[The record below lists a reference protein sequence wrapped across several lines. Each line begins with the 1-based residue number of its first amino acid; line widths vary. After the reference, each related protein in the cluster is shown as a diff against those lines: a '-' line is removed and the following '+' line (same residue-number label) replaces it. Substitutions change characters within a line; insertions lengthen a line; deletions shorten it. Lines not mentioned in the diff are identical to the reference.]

1 MAAVAVLAPPAS
13 AAIAAAPRPSTYSF
27 PSKPISKIPPL
38 SKITSKLLVSSKT
51 STSSPSTSSLV
62 EKEERIFFDG
72 GAHYGDLVTNLL
84 LGFTLL
90 WLPLTIAAVSRAFF
104 LRYRFTNRRVTVIS
118 GFTGQDRSDF
128 PYSAIKDVQVVP
140 RLIGEWGDIVITLK
154 DGTKVDIR
162 SVPRFRMVSDYCLLM
177 ANGASNG
184 SLEQKTGSGP
194 RGF

>member
-1 MAAVAVLAPPAS
+1 MAAVPFLPPTAS
-13 AAIAAAPRPSTYSF
+13 AAIVAAPKPSPSSF
-27 PSKPISKIPPL
+27 PSKPISKIPAL
-38 SKITSKLLVSSKT
+38 SKIPSKLFVSSKT
-51 STSSPSTSSLV
+51 STSSSSTSLFD
-62 EKEERIFFDG
+62 KEERIFFDG

-90 WLPLTIAAVSRAFF
+90 WLPLTIAAVSRAFY

-118 GFTGQDRSDF
+118 GFTGGDRSDF

-140 RLIGEWGDIVITLK
+140 RLIGEWGDIIITLK

-162 SVPRFRMVSDYCLLM
+162 SVPSFRMVSDYCLLM
-177 ANGASNG
+177 ADGAAKG
-184 SLEQKTGSGP
+184 SPEQTT

>member
-1 MAAVAVLAPPAS
+1 MAAVAVLPPTAS
-13 AAIAAAPRPSTYSF
+13 AAIVAAPKPSPSSF
-27 PSKPISKIPPL
+27 PSKPISKIPAL
-38 SKITSKLLVSSKT
+38 SKIPSKLFVSAKT
-51 STSSPSTSSLV
+51 STSSSSTSLFD
-62 EKEERIFFDG
+62 KEERIFFDG

-90 WLPLTIAAVSRAFF
+90 WLPLTIAAASRAFY

-118 GFTGQDRSDF
+118 GFTGGDRSDF

-140 RLIGEWGDIVITLK
+140 RLIGEWGDIIITLK

-162 SVPRFRMVSDYCLLM
+162 SVPSFRMVSDYCLLM
-177 ANGASNG
+177 ADGAAKG
-184 SLEQKTGSGP
+184 SPEKTT